1 MTMFQVDSE
10 QVSAA
15 NLSIQATI
23 GRLQQEVGSL
33 HAQLMALEGSWRGVA
48 ADSFQQLALR
58 WRDTAQAVE
67 LQLSEIGRA
76 LELAARQYQETEL
89 FNQRLFLG

>member
-1 MTMFQVDSE
+1 MAMFQVDSD
-10 QVSAA
+10 QVAAA
-15 NLSIQATI
+15 NGSIQATI
-23 GRLQQEVGSL
+23 VRLQQEASSL
-33 HAQLMALEGSWRGVA
+33 HAQLAALEGSWRGAA

-58 WRDTAQAVE
+58 WRETAQQVE

-89 FNQRLFLG
+89 INQRLFMG